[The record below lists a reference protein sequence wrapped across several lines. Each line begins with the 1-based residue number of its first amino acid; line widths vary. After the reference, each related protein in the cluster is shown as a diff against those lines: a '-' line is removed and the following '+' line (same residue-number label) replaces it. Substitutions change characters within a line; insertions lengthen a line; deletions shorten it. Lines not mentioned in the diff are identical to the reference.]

1 MAAPRVAIEW
11 SVTVSQVADTRLG
24 KLLIDAGVLDA
35 ATLERMVAEQKGSPK
50 RLGDLLVE
58 RGLVTQTRLAH
69 FLSFRLACPWVSPKS
84 VDIPPALLA
93 LVPAPIAIE
102 HRLVPVYLRAVP
114 THALYVA
121 TDDPTDELA
130 LAAVEAVAGVPV
142 RPMVATTSDMREA
155 LATLYGAP
163 RPAPQPP
170 PSARKDPPPVP
181 KSVAASAPAK
191 PVEKAD
197 EPDHEHEELDDA
209 DVIGNASIVSAD
221 AAKPPVVLVVNAPGP
236 FEMACRAAALA
247 VGAQVEVADLVSAA
261 DLATAHT
268 LLAVAVTDD
277 VFAFDRSGLTRLAL
291 ESDALLV
298 VWSEDLEAKQ
308 LEPLLRKAIARRSP
322 PKGRARP
329 HRAESTA

>member
-1 MAAPRVAIEW
+1 MAAARVGIKW

-24 KLLIDAGVLDA
+24 KLLVDAGVLDA
-35 ATLERMVAEQKGSPK
+35 ATLERTLAEQKGSPK
-50 RLGDLLVE
+50 RLGDLLIE

-69 FLSFRLACPWVSPKS
+69 LLSFRLACPWVSPKT

-142 RPMVATTSDMREA
+142 RPMVATTGDMREA
-155 LATLYGAP
+155 LATHYGAP
-163 RPAPQPP
+163 RPAPPAPP

-181 KSVAASAPAK
+181 KPVVTTTAP
-191 PVEKAD
+191 
-197 EPDHEHEELDDA
+197 EPAEEAHTDEELDDA
-209 DVIGNASIVSAD
+209 DVIGHAAVVSAE
-221 AAKPPVVLVVNAPGP
+221 AVKPPVVLVVNAPAP

-277 VFAFDRSGLTRLAL
+277 VFAFDRSGLTKLAL

-298 VWSEDLEAKQ
+298 VWSEDLEPRQ
-308 LEPLLRKAIARRSP
+308 LEPLLRKAGARRRS
-322 PKGRARP
+322 
-329 HRAESTA
+329 

>member
-1 MAAPRVAIEW
+1 MAPPPVAIEW
-11 SVTVSQVADTRLG
+11 PVTVSQVADTRLG
-24 KLLIDAGVLDA
+24 KLLVDAGVLDA
-35 ATLERMVAEQKGSPK
+35 ATLERTLAEQKESQK

-58 RGLVTQTRLAH
+58 RGIVTQTRLAH
-69 FLSFRLACPWVSPKS
+69 LLSFRLACPWVSPKI

-102 HRLVPVYLRAVP
+102 HRLVPVYLRAEP

-142 RPMVATTSDMREA
+142 RPMVATTSDMRDA
-155 LATLYGAP
+155 LATHYGAP
-163 RPAPQPP
+163 RPAPPPPP
-170 PSARKDPPPVP
+170 PSSRKDPPLVPKPVP
-181 KSVAASAPAK
+181 AAAAK
-191 PVEKAD
+191 PVEA
-197 EPDHEHEELDDA
+197 EEDHDHEELDDD
-209 DVIGNASIVSAD
+209 DVIGHAAVVSPEAT
-221 AAKPPVVLVVNAPGP
+221 KPPVVLVVNAPEP

-247 VGAQVEVADLVSAA
+247 VGAQVEVADLVIAA

-277 VFAFDRSGLTRLAL
+277 VFAFDRSGLTSLAL

-298 VWSEDLEAKQ
+298 VWSEDLEARD
-308 LEPLLRKAIARRSP
+308 LEPLLQRAIARR
-322 PKGRARP
+322 GG
-329 HRAESTA
+329 